1 MLGAFVGSLAGKI
14 VASAIKDGLGAEESE
29 LIARLAAYEKSA
41 LEQLDKEFRAFI
53 KKLDAYF
60 GNLERLAKI
69 AFDNTVNTTL
79 RLEASIQ
86 FAEIVGVPDRHILR
100 NTDDLDVFMME

>member
-29 LIARLAAYEKSA
+29 LIARLAAYEKNA
-41 LEQLDKEFRAFI
+41 LEQLDKEFCAFI

-69 AFDNTVNTTL
+69 AFDNTVNTAL
-79 RLEASIQ
+79 RLEVSIQ

-100 NTDDLDVFMME
+100 NTDDLDAFMME